1 MNRRAFVTGLGAVLA
16 APLGAEAQRAGKVP
30 RIGWLG
36 GPTRESA
43 EPFVEEFQRGL
54 KDLGWVEGQN
64 ERAGEHRHWL
74 APISREPKLDCVGAL
89 GGPNST
95 IGDGHA
101 PEESQEDRAQ
111 ARRFQKEAEE
121 APSARRRASSL
132 KDDRAGARSRS
143 ERGRP

>member
-74 APISREPKLDCVGAL
+74 APISREPKLD
-89 GGPNST
+89 
-95 IGDGHA
+95 
-101 PEESQEDRAQ
+101 
-111 ARRFQKEAEE
+111 
-121 APSARRRASSL
+121 
-132 KDDRAGARSRS
+132 
-143 ERGRP
+143 